1 MIATFSQ
8 MVVLFQLYEE
18 EKEENGRL
26 RKELEQTK
34 KELLEAKN
42 ELDRLMRR
50 SESSRNSD
58 STDKRVCACSSGV
71 CCRLRE
77 DSFDGTSQDCQELDT
92 VSSLKLRS
100 YGGCIGIA

>member
-1 MIATFSQ
+1 MTFSQ
-8 MVVLFQLYEE
+8 MVVFFQLYEE

-58 STDKRVCACSSGV
+58 STDKRVCTCSSGV
-71 CCRLRE
+71 CCRL
-77 DSFDGTSQDCQELDT
+77 
-92 VSSLKLRS
+92 
-100 YGGCIGIA
+100 